1 MTNALQ
7 GRRVSVIGAGIGG
20 LTAAIALARR
30 GAEVT
35 VLEQAPQL
43 SEVGA
48 GIQISA
54 NAVRVLDALGLA
66 PALETQALRNTGVHL
81 HDQRGRPVLRMDLLR
96 HRPQARFLVVHRPRL
111 IQVLEQ
117 AAHQAGVTIR
127 LDQRV
132 QSPPDGLVIA
142 ADGLK
147 SPMRQLLNGQQVP
160 FFTGQSAWRATIPDT
175 GGGPAIAQV
184 FMGPGRHLVSYPLAH
199 GLRNIVAVVERR
211 DWQDEGWSHADD
223 PANLRAAFAEF
234 GGPVPGWLAQ
244 VEDVSIW
251 GLFRHP
257 VAAHWHD
264 DRLALLGD
272 AAHPTLPF
280 LAQGAGMAIEDAWTV
295 AACLDADPD
304 TRAALAHYQAV
315 RQPRVT
321 RIVQAANDN
330 ARNYHLQGVKRRAA
344 HGVLR
349 MADRFAPRLMPGRF
363 DWLYDYDPVTDC
375 P

>member
-30 GAEVT
+30 GAQVT

-54 NAVRVLDALGLA
+54 NAVRGLDALGLA
-66 PALETQALRNTGVHL
+66 PALEMQALRNTGVHL
-81 HDQRGRPVLRMDLLR
+81 RDQGGRPVLRMDLLR

-117 AAHQAGVTIR
+117 AARQAGVTIR

-147 SPMRQLLNGQQVP
+147 SPMRQMLNGQQVP
-160 FFTGQSAWRATIPDT
+160 FFTGQSAWRATIPDL

-223 PANLRAAFAEF
+223 PAKLRAAFAEF
-234 GGPVPGWLAQ
+234 GGRVPGWLQQ

-257 VAAHWHD
+257 VATCWHD
-264 DRLALLGD
+264 DRMALLGD

-280 LAQGAGMAIEDAWTV
+280 LAQGAGMASEDAWTV

-304 TRAALAHYQAV
+304 TRAALARYQAI

-349 MADRFAPRLMPGRF
+349 LADRFAPRLMPGRF

>member
-1 MTNALQ
+1 MTNALR

-30 GAEVT
+30 GAQVT
-35 VLEQAPQL
+35 VSEQAAQL

-66 PALETQALRNTGVHL
+66 PALADHALRNTGVRL
-81 HDQRGRPVLRMDLLR
+81 HDDAGRVVLRMDLLR
-96 HRPQARFLVVHRPRL
+96 HRPHARFLVIHRPRL
-111 IQVLEQ
+111 IDVLHQ
-117 AAHQAGVTIR
+117 AALDAGVALHLGQWIET
-127 LDQRV
+127 
-132 QSPPDGLVIA
+132 PPEGLVIA

-147 SPMRQLLNGQQVP
+147 SPLRQHLNGQQVP
-160 FFTGQSAWRATIPDT
+160 FFTGQSAWRATIPDA
-175 GGGPAIAQV
+175 GADQAVAQV

-199 GLRNIVAVVERR
+199 GIRNIVAVVERR

-223 PANLRAAFAEF
+223 PANLRAAFAGF
-234 GGPVPGWLAQ
+234 GGPVQGWLSQ
-244 VEDVSIW
+244 VRDVAIW

-257 VAAHWHD
+257 VAARWHD

-295 AACLDADPD
+295 AACLDADAD
-304 TRAALAHYQAV
+304 TGAALARYQAI

-349 MADRFAPRLMPGRF
+349 LADRFAPRLMPGRF

>member
-54 NAVRVLDALGLA
+54 NAVRVLDALGVV
-66 PALETQALRNTGVHL
+66 PALEVHALRNAGVHL
-81 HDQRGRPVLRMDLLR
+81 HDQRGRAVLRMDLLR

-111 IQVLEQ
+111 IRVLEQ
-117 AAHQAGVTIR
+117 AARQAGVTIR

-160 FFTGQSAWRATIPDT
+160 FFTGQSAWRATIPDA

-234 GGPVPGWLAQ
+234 GGRVPGWLQQ

-257 VAAHWHD
+257 VATCWHD
-264 DRLALLGD
+264 DRMALLGD

-304 TRAALAHYQAV
+304 TRAALARYQAV

-330 ARNYHLQGVKRRAA
+330 ARNYHLQGIKRRAA

-349 MADRFAPRLMPGRF
+349 LADRFAPRLMPGRF